1 MKNSVSIENKNT
13 PKVWQELWNEMK
25 NQPSQ
30 WVETTEE
37 MYFEMLGC
45 LPPIRQKGGFFMVG
59 EPTRHNAKGEA
70 VYAAFNE
77 TDGRFYAKYLTLS
90 EFN

>member
-1 MKNSVSIENKNT
+1 MQNTNKNSEG
-13 PKVWQELWNEMK
+13 PKVWQSLWNEMK
-25 NQPSQ
+25 KQPFQ

-45 LPPIRQKGGFFMVG
+45 VPPIRHKGTFFMVG

-70 VYAAFNE
+70 LYAAFNK
-77 TDGRFYAKYLTLS
+77 TNGRFYAKYLTLS
-90 EFN
+90 EL